1 MQALIVKRVVAS
13 CRIHGGTTSS
23 VASIS
28 VRDSSVNNAA
38 ATSLQNEAAWGFTS
52 GNALHFITA
61 ASYRLV
67 SRSIIKRRQSSKPGQ
82 TAHVCYL
89 QPCRGRC
96 ADVHPRPPKS
106 FTSII
111 QSDIL
116 IRRYSDDIIC
126 MCPHPQWK
134 LWVGKKMYPL
144 RRHE

>member
-1 MQALIVKRVVAS
+1 MQALVVKRVVAS

-96 ADVHPRPPKS
+96 AS
-106 FTSII
+106 ASSQII
-111 QSDIL
+111 HINHSVRFIL
-116 IRRYSDDIIC
+116 IRRYSDDITC
-126 MCPHPQWK
+126 TCPHPQWK
-134 LWVGKKMYPL
+134 LWVVMRDGMNGVT
-144 RRHE
+144 